1 MSVPVQTLTVEQV
14 VHALDN
20 STPYPVEL
28 DRELLRFMA
37 ERMVEM
43 TEMRK
48 RPDHEVW
55 RPDEEADAAS
65 VVEPM
70 DSDAL
75 QLW

>member
-1 MSVPVQTLTVEQV
+1 MTITQV
-14 VHALDN
+14 MHALDN

-28 DRELLRFMA
+28 NSQVLRFMA
-37 ERMVEM
+37 ERMLEM

-55 RPDEEADAAS
+55 QPDEGTDAAS

-70 DSDAL
+70 DPDAL